1 MAQQDQ
7 KISQLTPKAAV
18 DGTEQIP
25 VAHGGQNYT
34 LTPGQLKQYIGG
46 AVDITD
52 MVSGDTISDENLALL
67 KQYVNEGVQTTIE
80 GINANTF
87 IDVTNHIITTG
98 VLLHNI
104 EVQEGKQ
111 IPYIQALF
119 IRIDTNSKQIT
130 QSIGQI
136 YPGWVTQEA
145 IVAYIYSKANHGTND
160 TGTDNTPFAL
170 QPFAFH
176 MYDTVDKL
184 NLSLAAYNG
193 IYLDADTVMPEYK
206 FQFTSGTTPTV
217 LNLPSDVKWASSN
230 VIEAN
235 HTYQVSIV
243 NNIAVMIGVEE
254 TPHSGGSL
262 E

>member
-67 KQYVNEGVQTTIE
+67 KQYVAEGRPITIQGFDAIAIRDDR
-80 GINANTF
+80 GISLCAIVGGIESETYENPAPLLQGLFTF
-87 IDVTNHIITTG
+87 IETS
-98 VLLHNI
+98 
-104 EVQEGKQ
+104 
-111 IPYIQALF
+111 
-119 IRIDTNSKQIT
+119 SKQIT
-130 QSIGQI
+130 QTVGNFYHVDFMLECI
-136 YPGWVTQEA
+136 PMA
-145 IVAYIYSKANHGTND
+145 ISGLISHGTSH
-160 TGTDNTPFAL
+160 TGTDSEPYAL
-170 QPFAFH
+170 QPFKFH
-176 MYDTVDKL
+176 LYGTVARL
-184 NLSLAAYNG
+184 NLSLAAIKM
-193 IYLDADTVMPEYK
+193 IYFNANEIMPEYK
-206 FQFTSGTTPTV
+206 FQFTSGATPTV
-217 LNLPSDVKWASSN
+217 LTLPSDVKWASSN